1 MYSHSFSPEFYGD
14 IYSPGEPAKRPTTVA
29 QAIVSMKELERTRWN
44 RMAEEVFG
52 IPGEHLS
59 EDMVFEK
66 ILETDTVSDLDS
78 PVEVWIDEE
87 GYYTLLVWDELV
99 DDED

>member
-1 MYSHSFSPEFYGD
+1 MAYSHSFSPDFYGD
-14 IYSPGEPAKRPTTVA
+14 IYEPGEPTRRPVTVA
-29 QAIVSMKELERTRWN
+29 QAIVSMKELEREYWD

-59 EDMVFEK
+59 EDMVFEM
-66 ILETDTVSDLDS
+66 ILETDTVSGLTP

-87 GYYTLLVWDELV
+87 GYYTLLVWDEI
-99 DDED
+99 DG